1 MRNILK
7 TTLIAAALALTG
19 AATTVAQADTL
30 ELEFGQT
37 GPTVRMRDD
46 CNPYRENCR
55 DRRYSYRDN
64 EWRDNGLRQDNRGW
78 ARRECP
84 PERALAKAD
93 RMGIRR
99 ARILDVGR
107 RTIDIGGR
115 SRYGDRVIVSFGRW
129 DRSCPVYR

>member
-7 TTLIAAALALTG
+7 TTLIAATLVFAGG
-19 AATTVAQADTL
+19 AASTVQAETL
-30 ELEFGQT
+30 ELQFGQG
-37 GPTVRMRDD
+37 GPTVRMGDD

-55 DRRYSYRDN
+55 DRRWSHRDG
-64 EWRDNGLRQDNRGW
+64 EWRDNGLRRDDRGW
-78 ARRECP
+78 ATRECA

-93 RMGIRR
+93 RMGIQR
-99 ARILDVGR
+99 ARIVDVGR

-129 DRSCPVYR
+129 DRSCPGYR

>member
-7 TTLIAAALALTG
+7 TTLMAAALALTG
-19 AATTVAQADTL
+19 AATTVAHADSL
-30 ELEFGQT
+30 ELHFGQG
-37 GPTVRMRDD
+37 GPTVRMRED

-55 DRRYSYRDN
+55 TGRWSYRDN
-64 EWRDNGLRQDNRGW
+64 EWRDGGPRSDNRGW

-93 RMGIRR
+93 RMGIQR

-115 SRYGDRVIVSFGRW
+115 SRYGDRVVVSFGRW